1 MYYTE
6 YTEYTHSQY
15 TMGQQVDAEKK
26 KFKKVVQN
34 VRSKLKNI
42 RTYFLSMKKYSK
54 PPVIYHK
61 MSNLWLK
68 LGVLSVLVLR

>member
-1 MYYTE
+1 
-6 YTEYTHSQY
+6 
-15 TMGQQVDAEKK
+15 MGGLHYGPTGGRQEKIFF
-26 KFKKVVQN
+26 FKKVLQN

-54 PPVIYHK
+54 PPVINHK

-68 LGVLSVLVLR
+68 LRVFSVLVLR

>member
-1 MYYTE
+1 
-6 YTEYTHSQY
+6 
-15 TMGQQVDAEKK
+15 MGQQVDAEN
-26 KFKKVVQN
+26 FFLKKVLQN

-42 RTYFLSMKKYSK
+42 RTYFLSMKKDTK
-54 PPVIYHK
+54 PPVINHK